1 MSWTDKRSR
10 IARLQRAQRRW
21 AWEDRSRGYT
31 TYRNG
36 RPHYTVSSR
45 RVGREKQ
52 QLKETVLIVCVLAI
66 AGVAAGMG
74 IGGRYGY
81 L

>member
-1 MSWTDKRSR
+1 MRTDK
-10 IARLQRAQRRW
+10 IAKQARLAAARKRW
-21 AWEDRSRGYT
+21 AWEDRQRGYT

-45 RVGREKQ
+45 RVGRQKQ

-66 AGVAAGMG
+66 AGMAAGMG
-74 IGGRYGY
+74 IGG
-81 L
+81 